1 MRKGSYTADAR
12 LQSFE
17 KELFCCKLTVANAI
31 LKGLLHVSLG
41 AVGSCCRGGFIKKL
55 FIFSLPCINRKSR
68 LFYKPKAFL
77 AHKPC
82 LAVLKRQAF
91 PSPISHSH
99 PAITYCP
106 QKNTA
111 ILLIPA
117 LNPYAVTPELR
128 TDSNP
133 HRRYPERLKYPARPV
148 T

>member
-1 MRKGSYTADAR
+1 MRKGYRSADAR

-17 KELFCCKLTVANAI
+17 KGLLYCKLTVAGAI

-41 AVGSCCRGGFIKKL
+41 AVGKCCRGWFIKKL

-91 PSPISHSH
+91 PSSISHSH

-106 QKNTA
+106 PKNSVV
-111 ILLIPA
+111 LLISA

-133 HRRYPERLKYPARPV
+133 HPRYPERLKYPARPV